1 MYNRRRHATAGL
13 HLACREPGTCA
24 GPRHRP
30 PDSGGGVSHASS
42 RRPHQPPS
50 AQQEDATSRPS
61 ESKRQ
66 VQERGKILEEIESY
80 HGRMCERVPR
90 PARYRRGPVFPRLRW
105 FLFARLGAKR
115 VVFFCG
121 GNMREQASN
130 RPALGVPDVIPSM
143 QRVHHRRKTAAAAA
157 AAAATAQGAA
167 WLVRWIAGRDQAGQQ
182 APAVWL
188 LARRRGSV
196 SQPADVVSSVVRRRS
211 RQWPQAVSLRAALPH
226 SLPPSSSLQGSPL
239 RSRAIAQAAAPAPP
253 EIIANESASTSSLID
268 VDAPSVHTVPSDFLE
283 QDVQTET
290 QAARRDREDAAAEA
304 KAKAEKARRDAA
316 AKARRA
322 DNWLTAQ
329 FSKLSDGSA
338 GALALANVAAV
349 VGLSSYLGYRAWGLY
364 EKGRLD
370 WKTAGV
376 GVGILA
382 AVGALESVFG
392 GYLYKG
398 KKKGGSS

>member
-1 MYNRRRHATAGL
+1 MG
-13 HLACREPGTCA
+13 
-24 GPRHRP
+24 
-30 PDSGGGVSHASS
+30 
-42 RRPHQPPS
+42 
-50 AQQEDATSRPS
+50 
-61 ESKRQ
+61 
-66 VQERGKILEEIESY
+66 
-80 HGRMCERVPR
+80 
-90 PARYRRGPVFPRLRW
+90 
-105 FLFARLGAKR
+105 
-115 VVFFCG
+115 
-121 GNMREQASN
+121 
-130 RPALGVPDVIPSM
+130 
-143 QRVHHRRKTAAAAA
+143 
-157 AAAATAQGAA
+157 
-167 WLVRWIAGRDQAGQQ
+167 
-182 APAVWL
+182 
-188 LARRRGSV
+188 
-196 SQPADVVSSVVRRRS
+196 
-211 RQWPQAVSLRAALPH
+211 WPQAVSLRGRRP
-226 SLPPSSSLQGSPL
+226 GT
-239 RSRAIAQAAAPAPP
+239 P